1 MSAYTA
7 SKAAVVAL
15 TQALA
20 AELAPQDILVNAIV
34 PSIIDM
40 PANRASMPKAD
51 HALWPKPEEIAATIA
66 FLASPENRVTTGA
79 LVQVSGRM

>member
-20 AELAPQDILVNAIV
+20 AELAPQDILVNVIV
-34 PSIIDM
+34 PSIIDT

-51 HALWPKPEEIAATIA
+51 HASWPKPEEIAATIA